1 MLKRTFSSCPF
12 LIITSAIVE
21 QTTVSISFRSV
32 VSVLISES
40 VDFDVDGREVFSM
53 EQQLKLETVRF

>member
-1 MLKRTFSSCPF
+1 MASREARPPPK
-12 LIITSAIVE
+12 
-21 QTTVSISFRSV
+21 TTISISFRSV
-32 VSVLISES
+32 VSVLIAES